1 MYRVSRQDVQTLD
14 TLYQALHHLGYRSI
28 ALSESDD
35 GWIRMETTVGTFAL
49 WKIEDTT
56 HFLKTYQLLQRFSVP
71 SRHLMPY
78 VPFANGQLI
87 LKVHGNMY
95 VLSLYPQGEN
105 ASSLLMRGDMHW
117 LRSLLRV
124 LAMVH
129 RERAFTLPAPE
140 LKESLRHLS
149 KRWKEDEQTLK
160 EWIKSAQ
167 NALYPSPLEAILV
180 ANADDLLQ
188 GMATARAAIELYLQ
202 EDALPVSYEIVFAHG
217 ALSLKN
223 IYLARQGIVL
233 VDWRKATMD
242 APARDLSRILR
253 EVIQSAV
260 PLGITVEI
268 EGWLK
273 TYELVRPLS
282 VLDRQ
287 LLYVA
292 LHYPHEP
299 LAFLK
304 RWKLQANAG
313 DMLEATHAFEAA
325 LDQYVLV
332 HKMLLNDAS

>member
-1 MYRVSRQDVQTLD
+1 MHRASKQNAQTLD
-14 TLYQALHHLGYRSI
+14 TLHQALHHLGYQSI
-28 ALSESDD
+28 VLSDSDA
-35 GWIRMETTVGTFAL
+35 GWMRMETTVGTFAL
-49 WKIEDTT
+49 WEIEDTT
-56 HFLKTYQLLQRFSVP
+56 HFLKTYQILRRFSGP

-78 VPFANGQLI
+78 VPFANGQLL
-87 LKVHGNMY
+87 LKVHGHLY
-95 VLSLYPQGEN
+95 VLSPYPQGEN
-105 ASSLLMRGDMHW
+105 AFSLLMRGEMHW
-117 LRSLLRV
+117 IRSLFRV

-129 RERAFTLPAPE
+129 REHAFTLPAPE

-149 KRWKEDEQTLK
+149 ERWKEDEQTLK

-167 NALYPSPLEAILV
+167 NALYPSPIEAILV

-188 GMATARAAIELYLQ
+188 GMATARAAIDLYLK
-202 EDALPVSYEIVFAHG
+202 EDALPVSYEIVFSHG

-223 IYLARQGIVL
+223 IYLARQGVML

-253 EVIQSAV
+253 EVIQTAV
-260 PLGITVEI
+260 PLGIAVEI
-268 EGWLK
+268 EDWLK
-273 TYELVRPLS
+273 AYERVRPLS

-304 RWKLQANAG
+304 GWKHQAHEGGTLQ
-313 DMLEATHAFEAA
+313 ATHAFESA

-332 HKMLLNDAS
+332 HKMFLNDAS